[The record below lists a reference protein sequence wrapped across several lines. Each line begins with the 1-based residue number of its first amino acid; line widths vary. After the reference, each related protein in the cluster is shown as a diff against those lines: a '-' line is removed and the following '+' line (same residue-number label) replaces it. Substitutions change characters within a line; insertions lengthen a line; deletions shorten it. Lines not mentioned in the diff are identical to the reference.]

1 MNNEKLLKYLEEKI
15 ELKKQDKTE
24 LSNHKVDLSSIKVI
38 KDAISNLKN
47 IEKDATK
54 VADKFEDSVKESYK
68 FYQDLL
74 QERNAIYT
82 WVNNEAPAR
91 ISDFEKA
98 AKELGVDS
106 NSVPE
111 IKELQKLI
119 QLGKELVKALDDY
132 KRPAFLK

>member
-1 MNNEKLLKYLEEKI
+1 MDNKKRALDLINAYLEKQNKTQLATQKV
-15 ELKKQDKTE
+15 ELG
-24 LSNHKVDLSSIKVI
+24 SIKEI

-54 VADKFEDSVKESYK
+54 VADKFENSIKEANKY
-68 FYQDLL
+68 YQDLL

-106 NSVPE
+106 NSIPE

-132 KRPAFLK
+132 KRPMAT

>member
-47 IEKDATK
+47 IEKDANK
-54 VADKFEDSVKESYK
+54 VADNFEQSVEESKK

>member
-1 MNNEKLLKYLEEKI
+1 MNTQKKVNEKLFGKI
-15 ELKKQDKTE
+15 NKTE
-24 LSNHKVDLSSIKVI
+24 LAAQKVELGSIKEI
-38 KDAISNLKN
+38 KDAISNLKS

-54 VADKFEDSVKESYK
+54 VADKFENSIKEANKY
-68 FYQDLL
+68 YQDLL

-106 NSVPE
+106 NSIPE

-132 KRPAFLK
+132 KRPMAT

>member
-1 MNNEKLLKYLEEKI
+1 MNNKKLLKYLEERV
-15 ELKKQDKTE
+15 ELKNQDKTQ
-24 LSNHKVDLSSIKVI
+24 LSIQKVDLSSVKVI

-47 IEKDATK
+47 IEKDANK
-54 VADKFEDSVKESYK
+54 VADKFEQSVRQSNK

-82 WVNNEAPAR
+82 WVYNEAPAR

-98 AKELGVDS
+98 AKELGVDA
-106 NSVPE
+106 NSVSE

-132 KRPAFLK
+132 KRPSSM

>member
-1 MNNEKLLKYLEEKI
+1 MSTKKRVFKKLAEETKV
-15 ELKKQDKTE
+15 E
-24 LSNHKVDLSSIKVI
+24 LSVQKVELGSIKII

-47 IEKDATK
+47 IEKSATK
-54 VADKFEDSVKESYK
+54 VADKFENKISEAYK
-68 FYQDLL
+68 SWQSLN

-106 NSVPE
+106 SSVPE
-111 IKELQKLI
+111 IKEIK
-119 QLGKELVKALDDY
+119 KTY
-132 KRPAFLK
+132 SSWKRTCKGFR

>member
-1 MNNEKLLKYLEEKI
+1 MDNKKRALDLINAYLEKQNKTQLATQKV
-15 ELKKQDKTE
+15 ELG
-24 LSNHKVDLSSIKVI
+24 SIKEI
-38 KDAISNLKN
+38 KDAISNLKS

-54 VADKFEDSVKESYK
+54 VADKFENSIKEANKY
-68 FYQDLL
+68 YQDLL

-106 NSVPE
+106 NSIPE

-132 KRPAFLK
+132 KRPMAT

>member
-1 MNNEKLLKYLEEKI
+1 MNSQKKVNEKLFSKTN
-15 ELKKQDKTE
+15 KTE
-24 LSNHKVDLSSIKVI
+24 LSAKKVELGSIKEI
-38 KDAISNLKN
+38 KDTISNLKN
-47 IEKDATK
+47 IEKEATK
-54 VADKFEDSVKESYK
+54 VADKFENSIKEANKY
-68 FYQDLL
+68 YQDLL

-82 WVNNEAPAR
+82 WVNNQAPAR

-106 NSVPE
+106 NSIPE

-132 KRPAFLK
+132 KRPMAT